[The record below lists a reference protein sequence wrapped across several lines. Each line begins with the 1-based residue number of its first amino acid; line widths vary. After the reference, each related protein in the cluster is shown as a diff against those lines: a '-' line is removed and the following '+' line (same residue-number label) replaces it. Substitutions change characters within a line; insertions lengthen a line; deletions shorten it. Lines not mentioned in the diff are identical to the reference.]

1 MSNIYGDYW
10 RNRKDQID
18 KDKEDALALLNSNKQ
33 NQIASNLGAYEQASL
48 YYGNNAKR
56 MAQMGLTGGGY
67 GDYLKGNAYTDYLKG
82 VHGINR
88 AAMEQQQNIYGAY
101 NDAKLAYDAD
111 FMKAKE
117 GVYSNLFNMAS
128 SGAYNTFNQNQFNE
142 QLGIYGNMLNE
153 TQKAGLQQIQ
163 AEQQNIYAQKKNIEN
178 FNIALNYANSG
189 TYDAYTTDGQ
199 FNALKTQ
206 YGLNDDQ
213 INTIKR
219 TISDKRFNK
228 YLTNVAS
235 GFYDQIERSKVEE
248 ELKDSGLTK
257 EQINNILGYYDTK
270 KANASASVQTGGTG
284 IQQPNAGGGNDDQNK
299 DVPIGS
305 PKYVPQD
312 FFATAGSDQATAKAM
327 LENYKKGDEYDQ
339 TTYEALETYYKENFR
354 EPANYES
361 SALKALEAKR
371 VKIAENPTFE
381 EIDRLLY
388 TVDSYQDLTAQEKA
402 DFKAS
407 VQAMRKELAQKTY
420 DTTSQKIAEVELG
433 KVNKSTAELR
443 DIKNSLNSKNMAGL
457 SASEK
462 KSLTERVDR
471 IIKNRV
477 SKNITTTREA
487 EQKTTKLYLDSL
499 SKIQK
504 LRYNQEKVN
513 HLAAVPNIF
522 KLNDSKTYSTAY
534 AFNGKRFGSMSVA
547 LGQYVTITNN
557 YGEKINVE
565 LKSMVTRGVEKDLNS
580 GAMKIGEIKKHAN
593 GNYYIKY
600 KSGKDSLM
608 RLDNS
613 TTEIARID
621 NILNKTN

>member
-270 KANASASVQTGGTG
+270 KANASASVQTGDRDT
-284 IQQPNAGGGNDDQNK
+284 
-299 DVPIGS
+299 
-305 PKYVPQD
+305 
-312 FFATAGSDQATAKAM
+312 ATKC
-327 LENYKKGDEYDQ
+327 
-339 TTYEALETYYKENFR
+339 R
-354 EPANYES
+354 W
-361 SALKALEAKR
+361 R
-371 VKIAENPTFE
+371 
-381 EIDRLLY
+381 
-388 TVDSYQDLTAQEKA
+388 
-402 DFKAS
+402 
-407 VQAMRKELAQKTY
+407 
-420 DTTSQKIAEVELG
+420 
-433 KVNKSTAELR
+433 
-443 DIKNSLNSKNMAGL
+443 
-457 SASEK
+457 
-462 KSLTERVDR
+462 
-471 IIKNRV
+471 
-477 SKNITTTREA
+477 
-487 EQKTTKLYLDSL
+487 
-499 SKIQK
+499 
-504 LRYNQEKVN
+504 
-513 HLAAVPNIF
+513 
-522 KLNDSKTYSTAY
+522 
-534 AFNGKRFGSMSVA
+534 
-547 LGQYVTITNN
+547 
-557 YGEKINVE
+557 
-565 LKSMVTRGVEKDLNS
+565 
-580 GAMKIGEIKKHAN
+580 
-593 GNYYIKY
+593 
-600 KSGKDSLM
+600 
-608 RLDNS
+608 
-613 TTEIARID
+613 
-621 NILNKTN
+621 